1 MNARRGL
8 PFVVSAP
15 SGTGKTTVCRGVVD
29 RDPGIV
35 FSVSHTTR
43 PRRPNE
49 RDGVDYHFVDE
60 RAFRRLVEEG
70 GFLEHAEYGGRLYGT
85 SWASL
90 EAARAEGLDV
100 LLEIEIQGAAQVR
113 ARLGEAVLVFV
124 LPPSLGTLEQR
135 LRDRGT
141 DTPAVI
147 EQRLA
152 LASREL
158 RAARWF
164 DYWVV
169 NDDLDTAIE
178 SVLAIVRASRDGAV
192 AEVASRFGRDAARA
206 RLDPEL
212 VRRIGG

>member
-60 RAFRRLVEEG
+60 RVFRRLVEEG

-141 DTPAVI
+141 DTPEVI

-192 AEVASRFGRDAARA
+192 AEVVSRFGRDAARA

>member
-49 RDGVDYHFVDE
+49 RDGIDYHFVDE
-60 RAFRRLVEEG
+60 RRFRRLVEEG

-169 NDDLDTAIE
+169 NDDLDAAIE

-192 AEVASRFGRDAARA
+192 AEVVSRFGRDAARA